1 MKQVRLKAWKNSPR
15 NYLTTKLPVKAD
27 GSKVVYIIA
36 FIRGIVLYR
45 QHIGKR
51 ITNLLHREVYY
62 VKPTGKLFYDPF
74 IFPRN
79 YWPKQIFEEYT
90 IFFSVHNLTL
100 SNISNGDYLCAQA
113 NVKPE
118 NRRKQLAFNRACS
131 TKAFQNGKTAHWK
144 ICCYF

>member
-1 MKQVRLKAWKNSPR
+1 MRRESQMKQVRLKAWKNSPR
-15 NYLTTKLPVKAD
+15 NYLTTKFPVKAD

-62 VKPTGKLFYDPF
+62 VKPTGKLFHDPF
-74 IFPRN
+74 VFPRN

-100 SNISNGDYLCAQA
+100 SNISNGYLEYLEWRLSLCTS
-113 NVKPE
+113 K
-118 NRRKQLAFNRACS
+118 RKTGKS
-131 TKAFQNGKTAHWK
+131 KETTGFQ
-144 ICCYF
+144 